1 MRYTEA
7 FDYLNSFTNYE
18 KTPGIDRDLSADGLE
33 RFRLLVR
40 LLGRP
45 QLAFPAILVAGTKGK
60 GSVCAMLDSILRE
73 SGYRVG
79 FYSSPHLHTFRER
92 IRVNGELI
100 PAAELARLVEQL
112 QPIVGRIRGLGDP
125 SLVPTTYELAT
136 ALAFTYFREQQVNIA
151 VLEVGLGGRLDAT
164 NVVYPIVSVITSI
177 SLDHMEVLGDTIAE
191 IAGEKAGII
200 KPHGKVIS
208 APQVDEARRVL
219 IDAAAD
225 RRAALRFVGQDIYV
239 ASGHLP
245 EIVLDEH
252 GVPEY
257 QAFTIA
263 QSGNGILDKIRVKLP
278 LLGGH
283 QQVNAAVAVAA
294 LREARS
300 AGIEVL
306 HGGALEVPRHA
317 IQNGLAKCQWPARL
331 EIVKKDP
338 TVVIDGAHNVD
349 SFIKLGQSV
358 ADLFQA
364 PDSVLVLGF
373 SRDKNIGGILQEL
386 RAWTDGITGPYIRRL
401 ILTRSRHPRGAE
413 AAQVAHEAE
422 LMGLPAEIAESTDA
436 ALARAEEIALQLREG
451 ERVPIVLVAG
461 SLFVAAEAREHYG
474 RAPDLSEEQY

>member
-40 LLGRP
+40 LLDRP

-100 PAAELARLVEQL
+100 PAAEMARLVEQL
-112 QPIVGRIRGLGDP
+112 QPIVERIKSLGDS

-164 NVVYPIVSVITSI
+164 NVVDPIVSVITSI

-219 IDAAAD
+219 INVAAD
-225 RRAALRFVGQDIYV
+225 RRAGLRFVGQDIYV

-263 QSGNGILDKIRVKLP
+263 QSGHGILDKIRVKLP

-300 AGIEVL
+300 AGID
-306 HGGALEVPRHA
+306 VPRHA
-317 IQNGLAKCQWPARL
+317 VQNGLAKCQWPARL

-386 RAWTDGITGPYIRRL
+386 RAWTDGITGPNIKRL

-413 AAQVAHEAE
+413 AAQVAHQAE

-451 ERVPIVLVAG
+451 ERTPIVLVAG

-474 RAPDLSEEQY
+474 RAPDLSEEQD

>member
-33 RFRLLVR
+33 RFRLLLR

-45 QLAFPAILVAGTKGK
+45 NLAYPSIHVAGTKGK
-60 GSVCAMLDSILRE
+60 GSVCAMLDSMLRE
-73 SGYRVG
+73 AGYRVG

-92 IRVNGELI
+92 IRVDGEI
-100 PAAELARLVEQL
+100 ISVGDMVRLVETL
-112 QPIVGRIRGLGDP
+112 QPVVERIRALGDP
-125 SLVPTTYELAT
+125 SLMPTTYELAT
-136 ALAFTYFREQQVNIA
+136 ALAFLYFHERQVDIA

-164 NVVYPIVSVITSI
+164 NVVDPVVSVITSI

-200 KPHGKVIS
+200 KPHGRVVS

-219 IDAAAD
+219 VSVAED
-225 RRAALRFVGQDIYV
+225 RRASLRFVGQEIYV

-245 EIVLDEH
+245 EIVLDEQ

-263 QSGNGILDKIRVKLP
+263 QTTEGLPEKIRVKMP
-278 LLGGH
+278 LLGSH

-294 LREARS
+294 IREARLS
-300 AGIEVL
+300 GI
-306 HGGALEVPRHA
+306 EVPRHA
-317 IQNGLAKCQWPARL
+317 IQNGLAKCHWPARM
-331 EIVKKDP
+331 EIVRKDP
-338 TVVIDGAHNVD
+338 PVVVDGAHNVD

-364 PDSVLVLGF
+364 PDAIVVVGF
-373 SRDKNIGGILQEL
+373 SRDKNIGGILEEL
-386 RAWTDGITGPYIRRL
+386 RSWTDGITGPTIKRL
-401 ILTRSRHPRGAE
+401 IVTRSRHPRGAD
-413 AAQVAHEAE
+413 AAEVAHQAG
-422 LMGLPAEIAESTDA
+422 LLGLPAESSENTAA
-436 ALARAEEIALQLREG
+436 ALDHAEQLASEANEG
-451 ERVPIVLVAG
+451 NRPPVIIVAG

-474 RAPDLSEEQY
+474 RAPDLSEEQS